1 MRISSESFSSVE
13 ESEQAEHDIA
23 IRAGVGHDLHGLK
36 FGLLFEHHGER
47 KTKLSRNV
55 PGTGIAF
62 NPVN

>member
-1 MRISSESFSSVE
+1 VRISSESFSSVE

-36 FGLLFEHHGER
+36 FVCCSSSTAS
-47 KTKLSRNV
+47 KTKLSRNA